1 MKPETTL
8 QILIVE
14 TLSILAARHK
24 FVFFSV
30 PNEAYQLGMAAKAA
44 TTRDHARMMT
54 LKKMGLTPGVS
65 DLIVLHNGR
74 AFCLEVK
81 TGTGRQSAAQVT
93 FQTAVERIGV
103 PYQVVRSVDEAIE
116 TLITWEVI
124 A

>member
-116 TLITWEVI
+116 MLITWEVI

>member
-24 FVFFSV
+24 FVFLSV

-116 TLITWEVI
+116 MLITWEVI

>member
-81 TGTGRQSAAQVT
+81 TGTGRQSAEQVT